1 MIDDNNVDA
10 ETKVISDL
18 TNCQTNQNNNDNR
31 DSDNEIFFTWKNKNN
46 RCKHDKDNNMQN
58 KDKYKEQSTNLPKEI
73 V

>member
-31 DSDNEIFFTWKNKNN
+31 DSDNEIFFT
-46 RCKHDKDNNMQN
+46 
-58 KDKYKEQSTNLPKEI
+58 
-73 V
+73 